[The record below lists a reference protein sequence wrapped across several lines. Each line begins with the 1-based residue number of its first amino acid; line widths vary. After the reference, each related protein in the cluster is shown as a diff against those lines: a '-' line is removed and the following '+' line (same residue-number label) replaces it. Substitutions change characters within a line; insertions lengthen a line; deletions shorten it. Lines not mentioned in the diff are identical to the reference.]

1 MPSLRFAML
10 CSFDLPYPATLC
22 CLGAGSSPASCTRNS
37 RGQELVTKSFRILWG
52 LGSMRYL
59 TFSFSLDICCSSSC
73 VCENKR

>member
-37 RGQELVTKSFRILWG
+37 RGQELVTKEFQDT
-52 LGSMRYL
+52 LGSGLYALSYL
-59 TFSFSLDICCSSSC
+59 LLQLGYLLLQQLCL
-73 VCENKR
+73 